1 MLPDHLHAVCVSTGE
16 AFDDLD
22 IHRLY
27 NMLRR
32 HCPIP
37 FTLHCMTDRPR
48 NVPPAVQVHV
58 LDDWH
63 ELERPD
69 MRQTTKKLRLFA
81 EHGMPAPEFLYM
93 DVSLVIR
100 SDMRDML
107 EFAFN
112 SPADLVIVPHW
123 RNEGFNSSVMRIRRG
138 ALSVI
143 YDAFRAGEHYVQTV
157 KGDQEFIYFSLRA
170 RNMLDRTMTF
180 PDGQIISYKTTRR
193 LDRKDHK
200 RASARLANAIIVK
213 FHGRPKPAQVLG
225 GFWESLHA
233 RLRRSGNFGRRDL
246 QEHWRLPASWPEL
259 EEPQTGQQRP
269 IAVEQ
274 HK

>member
-1 MLPDHLHAVCVSTGE
+1 MLPDHLHAVCVSTGP

-22 IHRLY
+22 IHRLHH
-27 NMLRR
+27 MLQR

-37 FTLHCMTDRPR
+37 FTLHCYTDRPR
-48 NVPPAVQVHV
+48 NTPAAVQIHL

-81 EHGMPAPEFLYM
+81 GHGLPAAEFLYM

-100 SDMRDML
+100 ADMRDML
-107 EFAFN
+107 AYAFN

-123 RNEGFNSSVMRIRRG
+123 RNEGFNSSVMRIRTG
-138 ALSVI
+138 ALSMV
-143 YDAFRAGEHYVQTV
+143 YDAFRAGEAYVQDV

-170 RNMLDRTMTF
+170 RGLLGRTATF

-193 LDRKDHK
+193 LCRKDSK
-200 RASARLANAIIVK
+200 RAHQRLAHATIVK
-213 FHGRPKPAQVLG
+213 FHGKPKPAQVLG
-225 GFWESLHA
+225 GFWESLRA
-233 RLRRSGNFGRRDL
+233 RLRRCGNFGRREL
-246 QEHWRLPASWPEL
+246 RRHWRLPASA
-259 EEPQTGQQRP
+259 GKRG
-269 IAVEQ
+269 
-274 HK
+274 

>member
-1 MLPDHLHAVCVSTGE
+1 MLPDHLHAVCVSTGA

-37 FTLHCMTDRPR
+37 FTLHCLSDRPR
-48 NVPPAVQVHV
+48 DTPAAVRVHV

-81 EHGMPAPEFLYM
+81 GHGLPAAEFLYM

-100 SDMRDML
+100 RNMREML
-107 EFAFN
+107 EFAFG

-123 RNEGFNSSVMRIRRG
+123 RNVGFNSSVMRIRTG
-138 ALSVI
+138 ALSMI
-143 YDAFRAGEHYVQTV
+143 PDAFRAGEHYVQDV
-157 KGDQEFIYFSLRA
+157 KGDQEFIYFSLKA
-170 RNMLDRTMTF
+170 RGLLDRTATF

-193 LDRKDHK
+193 LCRKDRKL
-200 RASARLANAIIVK
+200 AEARLANATIVK
-213 FHGRPKPAQVLG
+213 FHGKPKPNQVLG
-225 GFWESLHA
+225 GFWETLRA
-233 RLRRSGNFGRRDL
+233 RLRRSGNFGRREL
-246 QEHWRLPASWPEL
+246 REHWRLPKP
-259 EEPQTGQQRP
+259 
-269 IAVEQ
+269 
-274 HK
+274 